1 MFPTSLQPRRA
12 AGTELVGH
20 GFLTLCMTAARFAV
34 LVLVTSHAREEIP
47 APCGAQDQS
56 SSWIPK
62 QSQELCILIIPL
74 TVTGF
79 RVESKDQPPNHFCF
93 C

>member
-62 QSQELCILIIPL
+62 QSQEPGAVHSDNSSHSNWIQ
-74 TVTGF
+74 
-79 RVESKDQPPNHFCF
+79 S
-93 C
+93 